1 MTRTQSNKMKK
12 LAVGAAMTLA
22 LVLAGGATA
31 VLLPS
36 AASAADTTQGTNVVV
51 SHVWHTGADV
61 MVAHVQHNLSDNMV
75 GQVHRFGDDVVGTC

>member
-1 MTRTQSNKMKK
+1 MTGTQSNRMKE
-12 LAVGAAMTLA
+12 LAVGAAMILA

-36 AASAADTTQGTNVVV
+36 AASATDAGQGTNVVV

-61 MVAHVQHNLSDNMV
+61 MVAHVQHSFSDNMV

>member
-1 MTRTQSNKMKK
+1 MTGTQSNRMKE
-12 LAVGAAMTLA
+12 LAVGAAMILA

-36 AASAADTTQGTNVVV
+36 VASATDAGQGTNGVV

-61 MVAHVQHNLSDNMV
+61 MVAHVQPGFSDNMV
-75 GQVHRFGDDVVGTC
+75 GQVHPFGDDVVGTC